1 MIKYLTTALLVS
13 LSSLLTAE
21 ESVLS
26 YRGDAFSLEGGELLY
41 TEYHELTTKDGR
53 PVARE
58 TRYQTP
64 DTDEFAQKRN
74 QYGEDPATPNFNLND
89 TRYGYSEEVTYDNGK
104 WRVSFSEPDESDKG
118 TLGSPD
124 YTPVIDAGF
133 DEFVRSVWPK
143 LLKDKTVRFSFA
155 VPSRLEWV
163 NFRLIPLQR
172 EEGKLTVEMRLSSR
186 LLSWLLEPVELTYDE
201 ETQRLLTYRGLT
213 NIRNKDGEGIK
224 AEIRYTY
231 PD

>member
-64 DTDEFAQKRN
+64 NTEEFAQKQN
-74 QYGEDPATPNFNLND
+74 QYGENPATPNFNLND
-89 TRYGYSEEVTYDNGK
+89 TRYDYSEEVTYSNGK
-104 WRVSFSEPDESDKG
+104 WRVSYSEPDESDKG

-133 DEFVRSVWPK
+133 DEFVRSEWPK
-143 LLKDKTVRFSFA
+143 LLEDKTVRFSFA

-163 NFRLIPLQR
+163 SFRLIPLQR

-201 ETQRLLTYRGLT
+201 KTQRLLTYRGLT
-213 NIRNKDGEGIK
+213 NIRDKDGEGIK

>member
-64 DTDEFAQKRN
+64 NTEEFAQKQN
-74 QYGEDPATPNFNLND
+74 QYGENPATPNFNLND
-89 TRYGYSEEVTYDNGK
+89 TRYDYS
-104 WRVSFSEPDESDKG
+104 
-118 TLGSPD
+118 
-124 YTPVIDAGF
+124 
-133 DEFVRSVWPK
+133 
-143 LLKDKTVRFSFA
+143 
-155 VPSRLEWV
+155 
-163 NFRLIPLQR
+163 
-172 EEGKLTVEMRLSSR
+172 
-186 LLSWLLEPVELTYDE
+186 
-201 ETQRLLTYRGLT
+201 
-213 NIRNKDGEGIK
+213 
-224 AEIRYTY
+224 
-231 PD
+231 